1 MHGMLQ
7 IPIYVHGMAKN
18 KHPKDI
24 KVIANDKLVVKLAN
38 EWLG

>member
-7 IPIYVHGMAKN
+7 ITIFVHGMAKN
-18 KHPKDI
+18 KYPKFI

-38 EWLG
+38 E